1 MSFIKDK
8 FKFIHHTIKGSDVKE
23 VIAIGEYLGKTVKG
37 IAKCDPRDT
46 FDVSVGEELAARRC
60 NYKIAEKRV
69 ENATL
74 KVEEAQKALS
84 EAQTKLEKALSY
96 QAHANK
102 EYSEASTLL
111 LDLTKEL
118 N

>member
-1 MSFIKDK
+1 MAFSKDK
-8 FKFIHHTIKGSDVKE
+8 FKFVDHQLKTSDTRE
-23 VIAIGEYLGKTVKG
+23 IIAIGEYLGKTVKG
-37 IAKCDPRDT
+37 SAKCDPRDT
-46 FDVSVGEELAARRC
+46 FDSATGKELAARRC
-60 NYKIAEKRV
+60 NFRIAEKRV

>member
-1 MSFIKDK
+1 MAFIKEK
-8 FKFIHHTIKGSDVKE
+8 FRFINHTPKNSNITE
-23 VIAIGEYLGKTVKG
+23 VIALGEYLGKTVKG
-37 IAKCDPRDT
+37 SAKCDPRDT
-46 FDVSVGEELAARRC
+46 FDVETGEELAARRC
-60 NYKIAEKRV
+60 NYKIAEKRM
-69 ENATL
+69 ENANL

-102 EYSEASTLL
+102 EYSDASTLL
-111 LDLTKEL
+111 FDLTKEL